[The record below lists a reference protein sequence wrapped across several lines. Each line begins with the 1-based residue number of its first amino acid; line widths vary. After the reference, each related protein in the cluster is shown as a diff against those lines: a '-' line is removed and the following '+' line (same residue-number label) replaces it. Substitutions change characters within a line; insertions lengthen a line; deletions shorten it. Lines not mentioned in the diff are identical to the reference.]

1 MLYANIGSDAGHVGW
16 SSGSNELNA
25 NSVICINGYKKIF
38 VVLWCNVSY
47 KLHKSMYRSCFTSL
61 VLSSVLVVSL
71 VWSVSMLRIVST
83 VQIVSTVWL
92 ISIVW
97 LVSIVSIIWFVSIVL
112 VAVSCVD
119 MSRLVSRVV
128 AIVSRILVVSCMLVV
143 STCIL
148 VVSIASLRSVV
159 GNPCLREYLAH
170 ARDNIQLIRRSFIT
184 DKG

>member
-1 MLYANIGSDAGHVGW
+1 MVTRKYLLCIGAMY
-16 SSGSNELNA
+16 L
-25 NSVICINGYKKIF
+25 INYIQ
-38 VVLWCNVSY
+38 LTST
-47 KLHKSMYRSCFTSL
+47 LQSMYISCFMGL

-83 VQIVSTVWL
+83 VQIVS
-92 ISIVW
+92 IVR
-97 LVSIVSIIWFVSIVL
+97 LVYIVSIIWFVSIVL
-112 VAVSCVD
+112 VAVSCVH

-159 GNPCLREYLAH
+159 GRPMLERILGPCQGQDTT
-170 ARDNIQLIRRSFIT
+170 DNEKLHN
-184 DKG
+184 